1 MSKKLSLSLIVVLI
15 VAMLTTSLVLAA
27 EPSATATSRPGSRI
41 GMVATIGKN
50 QFTLKNMA
58 GAEKKI
64 LVDSSTRFVKINGD
78 AQRFKNLGV
87 GQWVIAFGTI
97 NEHRELVAKIV
108 LLAGP
113 RLNKG
118 AWGYARTYGR
128 VISVDEKTDTVWV
141 NTQIGLMKFSLD
153 SDTRYPGRVK
163 SLGSLEAGM
172 TAFLSY
178 MRASGSTPMV
188 KALIAIP

>member
-1 MSKKLSLSLIVVLI
+1 MSKKLGLSLIAVLI
-15 VAMLTTSLVLAA
+15 VTMLTSSLALAA
-27 EPSATATSRPGSRI
+27 DTPAGAVSRPGSRI

-78 AQRFKNLGV
+78 EQRFKSLGV

-97 NEHRELVAKIV
+97 NERRELVAKIV

-113 RLNKG
+113 RINKG
-118 AWGYARTYGR
+118 AWGHARTYGR
-128 VISVDEKTDTVWV
+128 VVSVDKKANTFRV
-141 NTQIGLMKFSLD
+141 NTQIGMMNFSVD
-153 SDTRYPGRVK
+153 SNTRYPGRVK
-163 SLGSLEAGM
+163 SLGSLDAGM

-178 MRASGSTPMV
+178 KKASGNTPMV
-188 KALIAIP
+188 KALIALP